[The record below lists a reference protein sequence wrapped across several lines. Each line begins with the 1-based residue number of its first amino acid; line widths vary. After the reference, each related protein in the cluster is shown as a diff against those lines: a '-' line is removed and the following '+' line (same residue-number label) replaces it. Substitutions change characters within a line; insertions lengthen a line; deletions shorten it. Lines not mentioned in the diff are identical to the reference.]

1 MSIMRNLYYE
11 FRESVMV
18 QSEKKESI
26 IKYKLIYTVLI
37 LLVYLLGKSLPL
49 YMIDLSEYV
58 QTNVDAEAL
67 LVQAISGDIYQ
78 CSMFALGIS
87 PYMIA
92 SIIVQLISSLRS
104 SDSKAR
110 VSPKKMNRMTL
121 AFTFVIA
128 VFQALNQVQNLKF
141 RVTGDQLL
149 AAQVVVVF
157 EMVAGVMVILWLS
170 SRNKQ
175 YGIGG
180 QSALIFVNVIDG
192 IIATLQGHSIQ
203 KLLVPLVVSFVV
215 MVVMVIMENAEKRI
229 PVQRISIHNIYAD
242 KNYLAIKLNPIGVMP
257 AMFSTAFFMLPQL
270 LIAGLK
276 WLFPKNAEV
285 LWWQENMALSK
296 PLGIAVYILI
306 LYCLTIGF
314 SRVFVNPREITEQ
327 FLKSGDSIRNLHAGR
342 DTRKYLSRTINRISF
357 LSATVMSL
365 CLGSPMILQMMGD
378 FDSTLVTLPS
388 SIMMLTGIWCNLYRE
403 IVAIK
408 DLEAYKPFV

>member
-1 MSIMRNLYYE
+1 
-11 FRESVMV
+11 MV

-365 CLGSPMILQMMGD
+365 CLGIPMILQMMGD

>member
-1 MSIMRNLYYE
+1 
-11 FRESVMV
+11 MV

-128 VFQALNQVQNLKF
+128 VFQALYQVQNLKF

-365 CLGSPMILQMMGD
+365 CLGIPMILQMMGD